1 MEEGKAGLAA
11 GTRDLSE
18 GKEAYAQ
25 AENNLF
31 LVLADKLKGGKGFKV
46 GREQSAEGA

>member
-1 MEEGKAGLAA
+1 MEKGKAGVTA

-18 GKEAYAQ
+18 GKEAYIQ
-25 AENNLF
+25 AEYNLS

-46 GREQSAEGA
+46 GRKQSAEGA